1 MKKYYKYV
9 QRVIVTIL
17 IVSLFLQVD
26 CSARAAE
33 KILTEGNFQY
43 RIINDNG
50 ASKEVEVCGYLG
62 NDSEITIPETL
73 GGYKVVSLASLEG
86 KVKSFKK
93 VTLSKNL
100 KVVNSRLELTNI
112 AGEDNK
118 IEIENYDV
126 VSENQYLSVKEGVLF
141 DKKQLTLL
149 NYPRG
154 KKNTKYI
161 EPSTVTKSYGIS
173 ENPYLKNLT
182 LSANKKNT
190 VVDDYGYRNSNLE
203 EITIPK
209 NIKIIGEFSFSQC
222 KKLKKINW
230 NKGLERIYD
239 SAFQG
244 CSSLKK
250 VILPDSVISI
260 GNAAFENCKLSSVK
274 LSSNLQ
280 TISYRAFWEN
290 PSLKK
295 VTIPDS
301 VIKMYKDSFNSSKT
315 KLIMPSY
322 LKKQYRYNTKK
333 YNTYIAKATV
343 TSNNKTKDYK
353 AEYISKIKAEKKKVT
368 VKKGNSLKL
377 NTKVY
382 IYNKNTKLKKNG
394 ILKTNIL
401 KFTSS
406 NKQVVKVASN
416 GKVKA
421 LKKGKAVIT
430 VTLRTTKKS
439 YKVKVTVK

>member
-1 MKKYYKYV
+1 MKKLCKHF
-9 QRVIVTIL
+9 QKTIVIIL
-17 IVSLFLQVD
+17 IVSLFIQVD
-26 CSARAAE
+26 YATRADE

-43 RIINDNG
+43 RIVNNAG
-50 ASKEVEVCGYLG
+50 SKEVEVCGYLG
-62 NDSEITIPETL
+62 NDSEITVPETL
-73 GGYKVVSLASLEG
+73 GGYQVVSLTSLEG
-86 KVKSFKK
+86 KRKSFKK

-100 KVVNSRLELTNI
+100 KAVNSRLELSNI
-112 AGEDNK
+112 AGKQNK

-126 VSENQYLSVKEGVLF
+126 VSENQYFSVKDGVLF
-141 DKKQLTLL
+141 DKKQMTLL

-154 KKNTKYI
+154 KKNTKYT

-190 VVDDYGYRNSNLE
+190 VVENYGYRNSNLE

-250 VILPDSVISI
+250 VVLPVSVISI

-274 LSSNLQ
+274 LSGNLQ

-301 VIKMYKDSFNSSKT
+301 VIKMYKDSFDSSKT
-315 KLIMPSY
+315 KLNMPSY

-343 TSNNKTKDYK
+343 TSNNKTKDYR

-401 KFTSS
+401 KFASS
-406 NKQVVKVASN
+406 NKKVVKVTSS
-416 GKVKA
+416 GKIKA
-421 LKKGKAVIT
+421 LKKGIAVIT

-439 YKVKVTVK
+439 YKVKVQVK